1 MEQENGVTLDKLTS
15 LAKRRGFVYPTSEI
29 YGGLTSSYD
38 YGPLGAELLRNIR
51 NLWWREMIACREDM
65 IGIDSQII
73 LHPETWVA
81 SGHVTAFN
89 DPLVEDKVTHKRYRA
104 DNLIEMWLEKNPQS
118 EPVDVD
124 GMNID
129 QMGEYIQAHDVKTP
143 KEMGFFRQKRS
154 TLCSRRRLA

>member
-1 MEQENGVTLDKLTS
+1 MEQNTSATLDKIAS
-15 LAKRRGFVYPTSEI
+15 LSKRRGFVYPTSEI

-51 NLWWREMIACREDM
+51 NLWWHEMITTREDM
-65 IGIDSQII
+65 VGIDSQIM

-104 DNLIEMWLEKNPQS
+104 DHLIEQWLDKHPEVERIQ
-118 EPVDVD
+118 VD
-124 GMNID
+124 GMGLEEI
-129 QMGEYIQAHDVKTP
+129 GAYIEEHNVTTP
-143 KEMGFFRQKRS
+143 EGTLRCRPDRQE
-154 TLCSRRRLA
+154 LPQ